1 MKTTR
6 QPLCGP
12 YFNSELTLMSKFY
25 PDSDDEIHVVR
36 RTILP
41 ITPERSTD
49 SDEIHYNVDDD
60 NYN

>member
-1 MKTTR
+1 
-6 QPLCGP
+6 
-12 YFNSELTLMSKFY
+12 MSKFY